1 MFLYLIFILHF
12 QRSSIVS
19 LSSILDRG
27 TFIVSLEVE
36 IQGENM
42 KFATIIKY
50 WIKDRLEPVFVP
62 YTLNKRIENEIEY
75 WLEML
80 SCHATTGNVVIF
92 LNDTFAPI

>member
-36 IQGENM
+36 IQGENI
-42 KFATIIKY
+42 KFAIIIKY

-80 SCHATTGNVVIF
+80 SRNNG
-92 LNDTFAPI
+92 

>member
-1 MFLYLIFILHF
+1 
-12 QRSSIVS
+12 
-19 LSSILDRG
+19 
-27 TFIVSLEVE
+27 
-36 IQGENM
+36 M

-80 SCHATTGNVVIF
+80 SRNNG
-92 LNDTFAPI
+92 